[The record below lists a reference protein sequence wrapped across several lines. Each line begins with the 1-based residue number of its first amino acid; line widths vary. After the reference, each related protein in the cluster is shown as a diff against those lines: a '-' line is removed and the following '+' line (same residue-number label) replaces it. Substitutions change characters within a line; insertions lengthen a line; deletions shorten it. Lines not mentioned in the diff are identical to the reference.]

1 MARPKKAEGAQKT
14 SKQPAAVRA
23 RAVDLFTKGHAAQE
37 IANAIGVDYSTV
49 MRWCRAASAVHGSA
63 LVYAPPAQ
71 DPNEILKPTI
81 FNAPVPAEEIQI
93 SEAEKVLKVLEQ
105 NETPTQKMMNAT
117 EIMGAIE
124 EAMAKPGDTADR
136 YQAIMVAMG
145 LNVLKQA
152 AAMPPPVKTMRDLAT
167 LNDILRTNLGL
178 NAKGGAGGLAIN
190 LNILTKGGGGS
201 AKSKG
206 QTIVVDAEFDDD
218 E

>member
-1 MARPKKAEGAQKT
+1 MK
-14 SKQPAAVRA
+14 
-23 RAVDLFTKGHAAQE
+23 E
-37 IANAIGVDYSTV
+37 IAKAVGVDVSTIY
-49 MRWCRAASAVHGSA
+49 RWCKAASAVHGSA

-71 DPNEILKPTI
+71 DVSEIL
-81 FNAPVPAEEIQI
+81 NPVSFESIAKQEVQV
-93 SEAEKVLKVLEQ
+93 SQAEKVLQELEQ
-105 NETPTQKMMNAT
+105 NETPTQRMMNAT

-124 EAMAKPGDTADR
+124 EAMAKPGDTSDR

-190 LNILTKGGGGS
+190 LNILTKGGGL
-201 AKSKG
+201 AKNKG
-206 QTIVVDAEFDDD
+206 QTIVVDAEFDEED

>member
-1 MARPKKAEGAQKT
+1 MGRPPKAANAERR
-14 SKQPAAVRA
+14 SKQPPAVRA
-23 RAVDLFTKGHAAQE
+23 RAVDLFTKGHAMQE
-37 IANAIGVDYSTV
+37 IAKAVGVDVSTIY
-49 MRWCRAASAVHGSA
+49 RWCKAASAVHGSA

-71 DPNEILKPTI
+71 DVSEIL
-81 FNAPVPAEEIQI
+81 NPVSFESIAKQEVQV
-93 SEAEKVLKVLEQ
+93 SQAEKVLQELEQ
-105 NETPTQKMMNAT
+105 NETPTQRMMNAT

-124 EAMAKPGDTADR
+124 EAMAKPGDTSDR

-190 LNILTKGGGGS
+190 LNILTKGGGL
-201 AKSKG
+201 AKNKG
-206 QTIVVDAEFDDD
+206 QTIVVDAEFDEED